1 MEGSAMSE
9 QALRHTINVEACW
22 VEQAVERNPIRQLVI
37 PSGHMALN
45 VDAAGRWTA
54 EDRLGRRWP
63 VYPRGERYE
72 GWDLSVRAT
81 TRAAAWEAGQVP
93 DGTWLGGRELSTPS
107 EVLSSYTGAFSFVA
121 EDATAGIKGLRRPQ
135 VGALHSVLGYWTT
148 GRSDPA
154 TVVMPTGTGKTEA
167 MLALLVAA
175 RIRRLVVV
183 VPSDALRTQIASKF
197 EALGLLQ
204 EFRVVAVSAIRPVVG
219 QLHHGLRDV
228 ESACMMAKACN
239 VIVTTPG
246 ALAASQPAARMSL
259 LDECSHMFVDEAH
272 HVPAATWNT
281 LRDAMK
287 PRPVVQFTATPYR
300 EDGRVLGGR
309 LLYAF
314 PLKEAQ
320 ADGYFAG
327 INYVSVIDFADPDRA
342 VASRAVNQLRSD
354 LTAGYDHLLMA
365 RVRYQ
370 GRAEALLELYEELAS
385 DLGPVVLHSGLP
397 RRDRDAAKD
406 SLDSRASRI
415 VICVDMLGEGFDLPA
430 LKVAALHDPHRSLGV
445 SLQFIGRF
453 TRVGDASLGD
463 ATAVA
468 ARPERAYDPHL
479 RALYAEDADWNVV
492 ISDLS
497 EAEVEAQ
504 QELSDFESSFGA
516 QPDDVTLRNLEPKMS
531 TVVYRTRCDHWQ
543 PERVVEV
550 FPEPALLTY
559 PIAVN
564 VRHRVA
570 WFVTTEITPVRWGNL
585 RTVEEVRHH
594 LYVLYWD
601 AERQLLYINSSDTDS
616 VYPDLA
622 KAVAGDDVERVTG
635 ENIYRVMANLAR
647 LVPTNIGVLDTRSRS
662 RRFSMHVG
670 ADVSEGFPQAEAQT
684 KTKTN
689 IFATGYAE
697 GDRVTIGASLK
708 GRIWSHRAA
717 RTIPEWM
724 AWCDHV
730 GRKVTDPGISVD
742 DVMRGFIRPTVVDS
756 RPPFVPL
763 ALEWPWQLYS
773 VSEEVKV
780 SLGGRVWPLIDTEL
794 IVTRFV
800 STGSI
805 SFEVR
810 TPKWSSPYSLHINNG
825 ALTYTADDGEV
836 SVLKREQSTPLA
848 AFLDRFGPTVLF
860 TDDVMMVPPGL
871 LLQPPRDIP
880 PFDPSLIA
888 SIDWAGDGVDIRKES
903 QGPDRDPASIQARAI
918 RLVKDE
924 AEWTVLLDDDGT
936 GEVADIVSLR
946 VEGDELLVGL
956 THCKYSSEDQPGAR
970 ILDLYELCGQAQKS
984 VRWRRDVILLF
995 EHLIR
1000 RERKRQ
1006 LDGRTGFELGDAAA
1020 LYDLQDRSRLLRPR
1034 LEITIVQPGVSADR
1048 VSDSQLELLASTEL
1062 YVRETANASLRVI
1075 TSP

>member
-1 MEGSAMSE
+1 MSE

-531 TVVYRTRCDHWQ
+531 TVVYRTCCDHWQ

-730 GRKVTDPGISVD
+730 GRKVTGSRDQAWLTASDSCGRASLPCNPTAQKEPEPIVVEVAESMADSADLLDEQVHGLGGSVRQPG
-742 DVMRGFIRPTVVDS
+742 GVVGEHLVLPGGDGLGQPAHLGDLHLGAPPVERS
-756 RPPFVPL
+756 QRPPGSERVGGGIHGTKELLGRPGGADLVEAVPGGQAGGDADSASLTEALGTHQQQAADAIERIALASPVAEHLLLHPAPHVVHGGVGQANGVEVVQHHGGVAELGEQAVGVAPERIEGDHVDVGPPVLVPL
-763 ALEWPWQLYS
+763 RQ
-773 VSEEVKV
+773 
-780 SLGGRVWPLIDTEL
+780 
-794 IVTRFV
+794 
-800 STGSI
+800 
-805 SFEVR
+805 
-810 TPKWSSPYSLHINNG
+810 
-825 ALTYTADDGEV
+825 
-836 SVLKREQSTPLA
+836 
-848 AFLDRFGPTVLF
+848 
-860 TDDVMMVPPGL
+860 PGL
-871 LLQPPRDIP
+871 DHRTAAAQGDVEQPSPVEVDE
-880 PFDPSLIA
+880 
-888 SIDWAGDGVDIRKES
+888 AGDVGGVPA
-903 QGPDRDPASIQARAI
+903 GPAMEHH
-918 RLVKDE
+918 RLV
-924 AEWTVLLDDDGT
+924 
-936 GEVADIVSLR
+936 
-946 VEGDELLVGL
+946 
-956 THCKYSSEDQPGAR
+956 
-970 ILDLYELCGQAQKS
+970 
-984 VRWRRDVILLF
+984 
-995 EHLIR
+995 
-1000 RERKRQ
+1000 
-1006 LDGRTGFELGDAAA
+1006 
-1020 LYDLQDRSRLLRPR
+1020 
-1034 LEITIVQPGVSADR
+1034 
-1048 VSDSQLELLASTEL
+1048 
-1062 YVRETANASLRVI
+1062 
-1075 TSP
+1075 